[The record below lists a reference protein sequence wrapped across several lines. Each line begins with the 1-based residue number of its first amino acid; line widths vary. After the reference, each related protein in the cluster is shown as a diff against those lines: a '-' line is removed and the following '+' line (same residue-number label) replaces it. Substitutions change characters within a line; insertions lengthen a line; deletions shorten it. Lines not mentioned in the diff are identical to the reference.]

1 MRTREALHRT
11 LQIEIERCS
20 YRAAQFRA
28 SRHDCIDK
36 VRCAPRRIDMQDA
49 RRPCEEQ
56 LLIARDHTGLN
67 ESHERASVFARRVI
81 RMSPRIQSRRRL
93 WQTSQK
99 NRLAQCEVA
108 RRFVEVCARGRLR
121 ADPAIA
127 VTAAIQI
134 LGENSLLTP
143 TALQLPG
150 RDCFIKFAM
159 PTALPAAAAC

>member
-56 LLIARDHTGLN
+56 LLIARDHTELN

-99 NRLAQCEVA
+99 NRLAQCEIA
-108 RRFVEVCARGRLR
+108 RRFAEVCPRRRFR
-121 ADPAIA
+121 ANPAIA
-127 VTAAIQI
+127 ITAAIQI

-143 TALQLPG
+143 APLQLPSH
-150 RDCFIKFAM
+150 DCFIKFAM
-159 PTALPAAAAC
+159 PTPKTFGATC